1 MRTTKIIVW
10 SVIALLIIGL
20 FAFLFI
26 NPDYLSE
33 RLPSMDFSINISD
46 WDSVHVFNWGSYS
59 YKDASLYTAGAGEV
73 NAGEVKKL
81 DLGWLSGAIRV
92 VPSDGGTVAFSEE
105 CDRELEEKEELRW
118 YLDKTGTL
126 HIRFCAPGKITWPL
140 QKTLTLTVPSS
151 VYFREI
157 EVDTASADFTAEGL
171 KASDFSV
178 DTASGNVKLTD
189 CACEKMDVDTAS
201 GDLQL
206 TRVSGKRLNVDTA
219 SGTMELEEADFR
231 EVEADSAS
239 GDMRLGFAT
248 CPAGLDLDT
257 ASGDVLIA
265 VKDAP
270 GFTLDFDTASGDF
283 ESDYPCKYTAKHYV
297 YGTGECDWKVD
308 TASGDCRIT
317 DHLK

>member
-1 MRTTKIIVW
+1 MKTVRIVVW
-10 SVIALLIIGL
+10 AVIALLIIGL
-20 FAFLFI
+20 FVVLYV
-26 NPDYLSE
+26 NPSFFAG
-33 RLPSMDFSINISD
+33 RIPVIHISG
-46 WDSVHVFNWGSYS
+46 WSNYS
-59 YKDASLYTAGAGEV
+59 YPNASQYTAGAGEV
-73 NAGEVKKL
+73 RADNVKAL
-81 DLGWLSGAIRV
+81 AIDWASGAIRV
-92 VPSDGGTVAFSEE
+92 VPSDGYTVAFSEE

-126 HIRFCAPGKITWPL
+126 HIRFHAPGRVNWPL

-157 EVDTASADFTAEGL
+157 EVDTASADFAAEGL
-171 KASDFSV
+171 RASDFSA
-178 DTASGNVKLTD
+178 DTASGSVKLTD
-189 CACEKMDVDTAS
+189 CVCEELEVDTAS

-206 TRVSGKRLNVDTA
+206 TRVSGKRLDFDTA
-219 SGTMELEEADFR
+219 SGTMDLEEADFR
-231 EVEADSAS
+231 EVKADSAS
-239 GDMRLGFAT
+239 GDMRLGFAA
-248 CPAGLDLDT
+248 CPAVLELDT

-297 YGTGECDWKVD
+297 YGTGECDWEVD